1 MNRESI
7 VEALKSGCGNRNFKF
22 QVVIH
27 HERLH
32 IYVNHRDNYQPDY
45 FLLQETVAN
54 AIANLALSI
63 DAVWLY
69 TRPLGK
75 LEPEWQT
82 IVELPAPVQDNEEV
96 DTIGTTQNQQEK
108 QVSSIEAQ
116 NQQSDYPK
124 GTLRD
129 RLDDTR
135 LLQDTGFIHGSPLG
149 EEEIDIT
156 SSSSE
161 PQVQNANGNSA
172 QDLTRYCFV
181 ANQKLLTGDI
191 IAPEKEIMRLIKFF
205 HHLSF
210 RAQHELLPIL
220 EVYLQRGETPNSDNL
235 AIAVQKWLRQID
247 ELNDEDRQMFAIWL
261 SRYCFNSSA
270 TLEEFKTIT
279 ARNNEKATAA
289 KVKYRSTEYSF
300 TPSNGNLS
308 NSASEEFNELEERKF
323 QLPPAVRKL
332 ILPSIWVLATVIL
345 LTLGIAT
352 NNPGNVAAD
361 RLTPICNDT
370 TASTDYCRLAVNLAG
385 ERTIAKSSSSLFP
398 LTEVTETVASYGCQ
412 RYTNLKAGYSA
423 IAPEKTPVLSS
434 YGEKILPQIYVV
446 QVEQK
451 SLKQSE
457 NIRVGCVY
465 TAGRGQRSPEL
476 LAADLIPLDWPQ
488 EPYYKQSLKGISFGG
503 FTNPINLG
511 LYTIFAALGIAI
523 ASWLNLGIKIERVQT
538 IYLVALL
545 LGVVQSIAA
554 SIAAL
559 GLIATIALLVLTI
572 FMANLLIP
580 GFKINW
586 NYGYSM
592 VAASV
597 FLIVAIQ
604 FLLYGLCLELIGSL
618 V

>member
-1 MNRESI
+1 MNPESI

-54 AIANLALSI
+54 AIANLALAI

-82 IVELPAPVQDNEEV
+82 IVELPAPVQYNDL
-96 DTIGTTQNQQEK
+96 DTIGTTQNQQEQAK
-108 QVSSIEAQ
+108 LVKAQ
-116 NQQSDYPK
+116 NQQCN
-124 GTLRD
+124 
-129 RLDDTR
+129 RLDDTG
-135 LLQDTGFIHGSPLG
+135 LLQDTGLIHGSPLG

-161 PQVQNANGNSA
+161 PQVQNADENSA
-172 QDLTRYCFV
+172 KDLTRYCFV
-181 ANQKLLTGDI
+181 ANQKLLTSDI
-191 IAPEKEIMRLIKFF
+191 IAPEKEIIRLIKFF
-205 HHLSF
+205 HHLSLLT
-210 RAQHELLPIL
+210 QHELLPIL
-220 EVYLQRGETPNSDNL
+220 EVYLQRGDTPDTEKL

-261 SRYCFNSSA
+261 SRYCFDSSA

-300 TPSNGNLS
+300 TPSNSNSS
-308 NSASEEFNELEERKF
+308 NSAPEKFDELEERKF

-332 ILPSIWVLATVIL
+332 ILPSIWVLATVVL
-345 LTLGIAT
+345 LTLGIVT
-352 NNPGNVAAD
+352 NNSSKVAA
-361 RLTPICNDT
+361 RGISLCNDAI
-370 TASTDYCRLAVNLAG
+370 ASTDYCRLAVDLAG

-398 LTEVTETVASYGCQ
+398 LTEVTETVATYGCQ
-412 RYTNLKAGYSA
+412 RYTNLKAGYST

-465 TAGRGQRSPEL
+465 TTGRGQRSPDL
-476 LAADLIPLDWPQ
+476 LAADLIPLNWPQ
-488 EPYYKQSLKGISFGG
+488 EPYYKQSSLKGISFGK

-523 ASWLNLGIKIERVQT
+523 ASWLNLAIKIERVQT

-545 LGVVQSIAA
+545 LGIVGSLAA
-554 SIAAL
+554 SIPAL

-572 FMANLLIP
+572 LMANLLIP

-592 VAASV
+592 IAASV

-604 FLLYGLCLELIGSL
+604 FLFYGLCLELIGSL